1 MGVCKKS
8 IKIIALITII
18 ALAIPAI
25 AFAKDETYEEL
36 PATKI
41 FYVDE
46 TLEIP
51 FDEPL
56 DASTLNRA
64 NIYVKNSKGTKIP
77 IDRNI
82 SSDAKTMIIKP
93 MTEYMRGETYTLYI
107 SKNVKYRSGNPIGQG
122 LKMDFTI
129 TEQAPEELPTIDTE
143 ETLDNLLKEAGLDWD
158 DNYGVA
164 IEGGI
169 IRGNVDTA
177 TTKGLAEAKTAAPSA
192 DAGIAAEVTSNKAEY
207 STTNVQVQGVDEA
220 DVVKTDGEYLY
231 QVNNQRIVI
240 ARIYPSNEMKI
251 EKIIPMDEESLYP
264 LELYVDEE
272 RLVVIGHSSS
282 RIPIVRPMP
291 IEKRLVIYP
300 PRYSYTTVKLIE
312 YDVKDK
318 KNITKTREIE
328 LEGAY
333 VSSRKIGD
341 KLYLVSNKRFNYY
354 HIMNSYEDNKTP
366 SYRDSTLGEEFIN
379 IPYEKIAY
387 FPDCISASYLIVA
400 GVDLGN
406 PKEGVNVSTYLGGG
420 QNIYASAENLYV
432 VLTKRQER
440 PKDPVIYDS
449 ANPEKQTYYRDK
461 ETLVYRFAMN
471 DGKLICT
478 GKGSVPGEILN
489 QFSMDEHNDHFR
501 IATTKGEIWRDD
513 EHTSKNNLY
522 VLDKDLKIV
531 GSVEDIAPGEKI
543 YSVRFMGDKAYMVT
557 FKTVDPLFVIDLKD
571 PKNPKILG
579 ALKIPGYSDYLHP
592 YDENHIIGFGKD
604 TVEVIHKDIHG
615 NERGR
620 TAYYLG
626 MKIAMFDVSDVENPK
641 ELFTEKIG
649 DRGTTSEL
657 LNNHKALLFSK
668 ERNLMAFPITVM
680 EVKDEDKQISTSQV
694 PRYGSFAF
702 QGAYI
707 YNIDLEKGFK
717 LKGKISHISHEEYL
731 KSGSYWYNSSKN
743 VERILYINDDL
754 YTISKGMIMANDIN
768 SLNLKGQLEIP
779 ED

>member
-192 DAGIAAEVTSNKAEY
+192 DAGIAAEVTSNKDEY